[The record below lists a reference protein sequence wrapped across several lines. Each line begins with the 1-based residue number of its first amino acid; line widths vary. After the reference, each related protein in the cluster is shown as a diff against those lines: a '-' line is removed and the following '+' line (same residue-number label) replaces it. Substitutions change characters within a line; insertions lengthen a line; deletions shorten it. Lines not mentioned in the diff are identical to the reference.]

1 MRKDRIKQWICVALV
16 GILLVSIGQWIK
28 NRPKDT
34 EKQTLTVCA
43 PSNMKEAF
51 EDALY
56 FTNLKD
62 SYKIVMTDDSNSNI
76 CVDYAKQDDESYQ
89 KFAFSPF
96 VVAYNE
102 KDKYLDKL
110 KSTKVCVKSNYDED
124 YYEIDFF
131 RIIEEAIGEGKW
143 ENLGIKDQGNI
154 KVFYPEEESA
164 YWNDFHDFLLVN
176 ANDGQY
182 PKNTLELENSEKVIQ
197 QFLDSKYT
205 EGITD
210 FNEQVQ
216 RTGGFPSSV
225 IYVFPEN
232 VGKEICSN
240 ENVYAR
246 FLYPTTTVYLNYY
259 VKGDELGKQVIDQF
273 ENSSFFHDFYNDL
286 KGKCYRTVKYSKL
299 GENTN
304 NYIYGE
310 RDVYNVVKIPEKV
323 KSSTDIVAED
333 NTEK

>member
-1 MRKDRIKQWICVALV
+1 MRKDRIKQWVCVALV
-16 GILLVSIGQWIK
+16 GILFVSIGQWIK
-28 NRPKDT
+28 NRPKST
-34 EKQTLTVCA
+34 EKQALTVCA
-43 PSNMKEAF
+43 PSNMEDAF

-76 CVDYAKQDDESYQ
+76 CVDYAKQDDKSYQ

-96 VVAYNE
+96 VVAYNKE
-102 KDKYLDKL
+102 DKYLDKL
-110 KSTKVCVKSNYDED
+110 KSTNVCVKSNYDKD

-131 RIIEEAIGEGKW
+131 RIIEEATGDGKW

-154 KVFYPEEESA
+154 KVFYPDKETA

-176 ANDGQY
+176 VNDGKY
-182 PKNTLELENSEKVIQ
+182 PKNTLELENAEKVIQ

-232 VGKEICSN
+232 IGKEICSN

-246 FLYPTTTVYLNYY
+246 FYFPTTTVYLNYY
-259 VKGDELGKQVIDQF
+259 VKGDELGKQVIAKF
-273 ENSSFFHDFYNDL
+273 EKETFFHNFYEQL
-286 KGKCYRTVKYSKL
+286 KYESYRSVKYSKL
-299 GENTN
+299 GETSS
-304 NYIYGE
+304 YVYDE

-323 KSSTDIVAED
+323 ESSTDIVTED
-333 NTEK
+333 ETKK